1 MEAALAAA
9 SLRPR
14 LRLVARMVLAHGP
27 ASLGTVADVGT
38 DHARLLAWLR
48 AQRAIAR
55 GIGIDVV
62 EGPLS
67 QARRTLEA
75 AGVDGVQ
82 LRRGDGLQPLRPGE
96 ADVVVLAGMGGARMM
111 QLVDAAAPGV
121 LSSRSRLVLQPNT
134 DWPAV
139 RRWIAQRGFA
149 LLDERMVEDRGK
161 FYVVLALRPGGDEPS
176 PGTEGWT
183 DDELALGPSLLVE
196 RPPVFTAWLRHEARR
211 VERALSRARLGGHA
225 DDPRRVQLGQQL
237 ARLRA
242 ALEHGTEPSPDQSR

>member
-1 MEAALAAA
+1 
-9 SLRPR
+9 
-14 LRLVARMVLAHGP
+14 MVLAHGS

-48 AQRAIAR
+48 AEGAITR

-62 EGPLS
+62 EGPLA

-75 AGVDGVQ
+75 AGVDGVE
-82 LRRGDGLQPLRPGE
+82 LRHGDGLQPLRPGE
-96 ADVVVLAGMGGARMM
+96 ADTVVLAGMGGARMT

-121 LSSRSRLVLQPNT
+121 LTSRSRLVLQPNT
-134 DWPAV
+134 DWPAL
-139 RRWIAQRGFA
+139 RRWIEQRGFA

-161 FYVVLALRPGGDEPS
+161 FYVVLALRPGGGGATGEAECW
-176 PGTEGWT
+176 TE
-183 DDELALGPSLLVE
+183 DELVLGPRLLVE

-211 VERALSRARLGGHA
+211 VERALVRVREGGSA
-225 DDPRRVQLGQQL
+225 DDSRRVELGRLL

-242 ALEHGTEPSPDQSR
+242 ALEHEAEPGPAQSR